1 MRFLALALLIAAPAF
16 AVTPAHTG
24 VPKIR
29 TGPELSDI
37 ALFVM
42 AALGVWLVRRAM
54 RARFAK
60 RPKAS
65 DTKD

>member
-1 MRFLALALLIAAPAF
+1 MRFALAFLLAAPAY
-16 AVTPAHTG
+16 AAPHSG
-24 VPKIR
+24 VVKIR

-42 AALGVWLVRRAM
+42 AALGIWLVRRAM

-60 RPKAS
+60 PK
-65 DTKD
+65 D